1 MIRANL
7 LFRLAKEDGGLALVE
22 FACVL
27 PVLLLMYLAGAQLTD
42 ALSCNRKVTITA
54 RAVADLTTQNASVTP
69 AQLQTILNAA
79 AKVMA
84 PYAVSNAT
92 VQVSELYTD
101 TSGNTTVKW
110 STNSAGG
117 GYAANAS
124 YTLPSQ
130 IKVNDSYVIVGQVV
144 YAYKPAIAYSIV
156 GPLTLADTIYMN
168 PRVSNSVDYKTS

>member
-1 MIRANL
+1 MIRARL
-7 LFRLAKEDGGLALVE
+7 LTRLARDDGGLALVE

-27 PVLLLMYLAGAQLTD
+27 PVLLLMYLAGVQLTD

-54 RAVADLTTQNASVTP
+54 RAVADLTTQNASVTD
-69 AQLQTILNAA
+69 AQLQTILNAS

-84 PYAVSNAT
+84 PYSVSNAT

-101 TSGNTTVKW
+101 ASGNTTVKW
-110 STNSAGG
+110 SKNNKGG
-117 GYAANAS
+117 GYSPNSS

-130 IKVNDSYVIVGQVV
+130 IKINSSYVIVGQVI
-144 YAYKPAIAYSIV
+144 YSYKPAVAYKVV